1 MHHTIC
7 SICMNHRRM
16 SINSYYSSIQSTP
29 SNSILFYPFKLLS
42 SILRF
47 KLIFSLNLGKMTK
60 STYVELG
67 EQKTSNQMGNMKRGV
82 SVLDFILR
90 LIAIVCTLAS
100 AIAMGTTDESLPF
113 FTQFVRFRAN
123 YDDLPTLRYIC
134 I

>member
-1 MHHTIC
+1 
-7 SICMNHRRM
+7 
-16 SINSYYSSIQSTP
+16 
-29 SNSILFYPFKLLS
+29 
-42 SILRF
+42 
-47 KLIFSLNLGKMTK
+47 MTK

-67 EQKTSNQMGNMKRGV
+67 EEKTSNQKGNMKRGV
-82 SVLDFILR
+82 SILDFILR
-90 LIAIVCTLAS
+90 LIAIVATLAS